1 MAWEKRKGCGS
12 SYYYMSV
19 RVGGKVKKI
28 YLGKGAEADAAS
40 VAVAEA
46 RGQREGTDFV
56 FAFEQLEFG
65 QVMSQT
71 MDLNKLA
78 NCVMEAALLCA
89 GFRKVTYG
97 QWRKPHARTSSE

>member
-1 MAWEKRKGCGS
+1 M
-12 SYYYMSV
+12 
-19 RVGGKVKKI
+19 KKI

-56 FAFEQLEFG
+56 FALEQREFG

-71 MDLNKLA
+71 MDLNRLTS
-78 NCVMEAALLCA
+78 CVMEAALLCA
-89 GFRKVTYG
+89 GFRKVNYG
-97 QWRKPHARTSSE
+97 RWRKPHARTSSE